1 MAASSDTATFNL
13 NLGGNA
19 AESARDTA
27 DAMESLR
34 QKIVAGKASI
44 SEMRTAY
51 QNLRGTTDEVKAAKA
66 ALSAKLNA
74 ERDAVSKVTLAM
86 LAQQAAGKT
95 SLTDAQKA
103 ALEKT
108 KLIAK
113 LKEEAEKQK
122 KLKEAR
128 NALPETQQA
137 ARTRALSAALQAGG
151 GPVAGLLGK
160 LQAFK
165 EVAGEHGA
173 GGATAYLTLGIV
185 GAVAAAAALA
195 AGLAGIAYKLGKF
208 ALTGADAARSAQLLR
223 QAFFNGNA
231 QWGKQA
237 GEQIDA
243 LARNVPTAKAE
254 IQALGAELAKQ
265 NIGGQTWVDT
275 LNAVTQA
282 SAALGNDAGGK
293 IKEFIERG
301 RQMNRLQI
309 NPRELIGTGVTFQ
322 EVAKELAASLHVG
335 VDEAQKALFEGRVKL
350 GDGAAAL
357 RKAVEKKFGG
367 INLAQM
373 LSFENIAKKLEE
385 TFQSYTKDIDL
396 EPLLKGVKEVLH
408 VFDLSTVS
416 GQALKQIINL
426 FGNDF
431 SKAIGASGPASTKF
445 LYGIILGAQDVTI
458 AYLNLRKEF
467 RKTFGPETIQSATAL
482 NIALGAGRG
491 SVLGIELS
499 LKAVLSTMQAIK
511 NLNAA
516 GDSIGEFYKSVYRS
530 VDAFGIGIL
539 EGFKS
544 VGKNIIKGLT
554 DGIYKGFPD
563 VGEALKGLGEVAK
576 KTFKQTLMIQSPSK
590 AFREY
595 GEYTTEG
602 YAQGVEKGSDRAQG
616 AVGAM
621 VKVPTGSPGGGSSSA
636 SSSVTVNV
644 TINAG
649 GGDAKA
655 VAAAVSSDAVT
666 KQLTKAVIDAIKS
679 RGLPVPS

>member
-1 MAASSDTATFNL
+1 MAASSDTATFQVNL
-13 NLGGNA
+13 AGNA
-19 AESARDTA
+19 ADSARETA
-27 DAMESLR
+27 DAMEALR
-34 QKIVAGKASI
+34 QRIVEGKASI
-44 SEMRTAY
+44 SEMRSAY

-86 LAQQAAGKT
+86 LAQQAAGKGQ
-95 SLTDAQKA
+95 LTDAQKSA
-103 ALEKT
+103 VEKT

-122 KLKEAR
+122 KLKDAR
-128 NALPETQQA
+128 NSLPETQQA

-151 GPVAGLLGK
+151 GPIAGVVAK

-165 EVAGEHGA
+165 DVAGEHGA
-173 GGATAYLTLGIV
+173 GGATAYLTLGLV

-195 AGLAGIAYKLGKF
+195 AGIAGIAYKLGKF

-223 QAFFNGNA
+223 QAFFGGNA
-231 QWGKQA
+231 QWGKNA

-254 IQALGAELAKQ
+254 IQALGAELANA
-265 NIGGQTWVDT
+265 NIGGQLWVDS
-275 LNAVTQA
+275 LNAITQA
-282 SAALGNDAGGK
+282 SSALGNNAGSK

-301 RQMNRLQI
+301 KQMNRLQI
-309 NPRELIGTGVTFQ
+309 NPREMIGTGVTFQ
-322 EVAKELAASLHVG
+322 EVAKELAESMHVG
-335 VDEAQKALFEGRVKL
+335 VADAQKALFEGRVKL

-408 VFDLSTVS
+408 VFDLSTES

-431 SKAIGASGPASTKF
+431 SKAIGASGPLAKNF
-445 LYGIILGAQDVTI
+445 LYGMILGAQEVTI
-458 AYLNLRKEF
+458 SYLQLRKEF
-467 RKTFGPETIQSATAL
+467 RKTFGPETLQDARLL
-482 NIALGAGRG
+482 NFTLGVGKASVNGISWG
-491 SVLGIELS
+491 LQSVLTS
-499 LKAVLSTMQAIK
+499 MQAIRD
-511 NLNAA
+511 LNKA
-516 GDSIGEFYKSVYRS
+516 GDAIGNFYKSIWTEVKAL
-530 VDAFGIGIL
+530 DAGL
-539 EGFKS
+539 MEGFRLMGS
-544 VGKNIIKGLT
+544 NMIDGLVNGLASSAT
-554 DGIYKGFPD
+554 RVKDAVSK
-563 VGEALKGLGEVAK
+563 LGEDAK
-576 KTFKQTLMIQSPSK
+576 KAFKDVLSIHSPSR
-590 AFREY
+590 AFQEY
-595 GEYTTEG
+595 GELSGEG
-602 YAQGVEKGSDRAQG
+602 YAKGTEKSQGRVQD
-616 AVGAM
+616 AVSAM
-621 VKVPTGSPGGGSSSA
+621 VTVPSAPQGGGSSASA
-636 SSSVTVNV
+636 PMTFNI
-644 TINAG
+644 TINAE

-655 VAAAVSSDAVT
+655 VASAVSSDAVI
-666 KQLTKAVIDAIKS
+666 KQLTKAVVNAVKS